1 MGYSPWGHKESDTTE
16 RIHTPHTDIR
26 IIHDFVLSI
35 YLKLHLKYSLKVGN
49 GLILNVNQIIKTN
62 TFHII
67 LVCTT
72 YSHSFVVF
80 FHTPFLE
87 IIRSRMTVPIL
98 QS

>member
-1 MGYSPWGHKESDTTE
+1 MGSQTDTTE
-16 RIHTPHTDIR
+16 HMHTHTPHPDIR

-35 YLKLHLKYSLKVGN
+35 YLKLHLKYLLKVGN
-49 GLILNVNQIIKTN
+49 GLILNVNKIIKTN

-80 FHTPFLE
+80 FPHAFLE